1 MPTFVLLRGLNSH
14 RTKHL
19 GFCAGIYRKEG
30 IRNMKKAW
38 IAAVSFAF
46 LAAASVGAFAQIDMS
61 QGQSPAQGPV
71 LTGRNQGPTAPN
83 VIPADTQFDIQLK
96 DTLDS
101 SKDHP
106 GKKFKAKLV
115 QDLVAQDGTTIPMGS
130 EIKGHVSDIQGGLHS
145 QLLLSFDEI
154 KTRHGWVP
162 LAAMVAGVPGEHS
175 VQAETGPEGEIRH
188 TKVDAR
194 REVESAAAGAAV
206 GAIVGATAGGG
217 KGAAIGAGVGGGLG
231 TGVGL
236 LTGRNIRLNKG
247 QMIDLRLER
256 DIFLPRG

>member
-1 MPTFVLLRGLNSH
+1 MK
-14 RTKHL
+14 RTWTAAL
-19 GFCAGIYRKEG
+19 TIALIAGPS
-30 IRNMKKAW
+30 A
-38 IAAVSFAF
+38 
-46 LAAASVGAFAQIDMS
+46 GAFAQIDMS
-61 QGQSPAQGPV
+61 QGQSQGQGPV
-71 LTGRNQGPTAPN
+71 LTSRSQGPAAPN
-83 VIPADTQFDIQLK
+83 VIPADTQFEIQLK

-101 SKDHP
+101 SKDST

-115 QDLVAQDGTTIPMGS
+115 QDLIAQDGSTIPNGA

-175 VQAETGPEGEIRH
+175 VQAETGPEGEIHH

-247 QMIDLRLER
+247 QMLDLRLER